1 MKKELNIVGNRKI
14 FLGISAAILV
24 IGIVC
29 NIFMGVQL
37 DVSFKGGTLL
47 KYSYT
52 GTMDESKAIDV
63 IAEKLDH
70 VDPQDIDSTLSM
82 SGDVNILNI
91 SLVEEIT
98 LDDQQAIDQVMS
110 ETFKDNNI
118 KLINSNSL
126 DPVMGQKFFIKCLV
140 AIALASAFLLI
151 YVALRFRKIGGWSAA
166 VMALLA
172 LLNDILVA
180 YFTFVIFRIPLNDNF
195 VAVIL
200 TILGYSLNDTIV
212 IFDRIR
218 ENRRLMDSK
227 TPIGVMV
234 NTSINQSLLRSF
246 NTSLCTFVAVA
257 VMTILALITGM
268 DSIISF
274 TLPMLFGI
282 LSGFYTSTFLC
293 CPMWSA
299 WIERKERKAKEK
311 KGSKKARA

>member
-14 FLGISAAILV
+14 FFGISVAILV

-110 ETFKDNNI
+110 ENFQDNNI
-118 KLINSNSL
+118 KLINS
-126 DPVMGQKFFIKCLV
+126 FIKCLV

-257 VMTILALITGM
+257 VMTILALVTGM